1 MVDLGTVWERA
12 AERQT
17 WRMLWCRG
25 GGERLGFHVD
35 APVRVTVC
43 GGVEAGEY
51 FPTRFSSSPRI
62 KQPAVSP
69 IASDPLLLR
78 GLALR

>member
-1 MVDLGTVWERA
+1 
-12 AERQT
+12 
-17 WRMLWCRG
+17 MLWVRG

-43 GGVEAGEY
+43 VCVCVCGGAGGS
-51 FPTRFSSSPRI
+51 FPTRLSSSPRI